1 MSDDL
6 AFRVG
11 VWYRSQNMHLGVEV
25 GKEVGGN
32 PSRQDGNSH
41 RTAGADMI
49 DVMMVPDV
57 HVHIHIQSLV
67 G

>member
-1 MSDDL
+1 
-6 AFRVG
+6 
-11 VWYRSQNMHLGVEV
+11 MHLGVEV

-49 DVMMVPDV
+49 DVMLVPDV